1 MENKATQDQ
10 PNNVA
15 NKKVIFKNCA
25 SFTNCI
31 SRINNTQMEDAHD
44 IDIIMPMYNLIEYS
58 DNFIVANVITYT
70 FKIKEKITGQTRNDC
85 TKDVEIMVPLKY
97 LSNFWSTL
105 EMPLINCE
113 INLNLNW
120 SRNHVTLAT
129 DVAGSGATFLI
140 TD

>member
-1 MENKATQDQ
+1 MENKAAQDQ

-44 IDIIMPMYNLIEYS
+44 IDIIMSMYNLIEYS

-70 FKIKEKITGQTRNDC
+70 FKIKEKITGQTGNDC

-105 EMPLINCE
+105 EMSLISCE

-120 SRNHVTLAT
+120 SRNHVILAT
-129 DVAGSGATFLI
+129 DVAGPGATFLI

>member
-1 MENKATQDQ
+1 MENKAAQDQ

-44 IDIIMPMYNLIEYS
+44 IDIIMSMYNLIEYS

-70 FKIKEKITGQTRNDC
+70 FKIKEKITGQTGNDC

-105 EMPLINCE
+105 EMSLINCE

-120 SRNHVTLAT
+120 SRNHVILAT
-129 DVAGSGATFLI
+129 DVAGPGATFLI

>member
-1 MENKATQDQ
+1 MENKAAQDQ

-44 IDIIMPMYNLIEYS
+44 IDIIMSMYNLIEYS

-120 SRNHVTLAT
+120 SRNHVILTT
-129 DVAGSGATFLI
+129 DVAGLGATFLI